1 MLTQLRAIYDR
12 SDKTEAV
19 ALTITF
25 CAFRILEFQA
35 VAGRIHQEA
44 VVEWD
49 ARQVR
54 LIVFNSCQMSY
65 VPLHFI
71 AFFLLQAPFQARAA
85 LTEART
91 RGGDYGVTEEA
102 ENRLDF

>member
-1 MLTQLRAIYDR
+1 
-12 SDKTEAV
+12 
-19 ALTITF
+19 
-25 CAFRILEFQA
+25 
-35 VAGRIHQEA
+35 
-44 VVEWD
+44 
-49 ARQVR
+49 
-54 LIVFNSCQMSY
+54 MSY

-102 ENRLDF
+102 ESRFRFLICR